1 MRQGIGQRTCCCESL
16 EEAFRLCT
24 GTLDKDEDTG
34 LRPGRM
40 EAIEVIGAALELPA
54 SGSNRDT

>member
-1 MRQGIGQRTCCCESL
+1 M
-16 EEAFRLCT
+16 RLCT
-24 GTLDKDEDTG
+24 GTLDKEETG